1 MEGSTG
7 ALLYRFGVALVIGL
21 LIGLQ
26 REYAFRRR
34 EQRADDELFAGART
48 FPLIALLGGAAA
60 LAAETLGSGMG
71 FLGALLVLGGLLVV
85 AHYRRSLEADTG
97 LTTEVAAII
106 TLFIGA
112 LCYWERLEL
121 AAALGVTT
129 AVVLA
134 LKVQTQ
140 SLARNID
147 REDVYATL
155 KFAVITAVILPLL
168 PRKGY
173 GPPPFDVLVP
183 YNVWLMVVFI
193 SGISFFGYVLIK
205 VIGPRRGVGL
215 TGILGGIAS
224 STAVTLSFAQ
234 RSHDAKKLARPFAL
248 AIILAWTIMFVR
260 VLVEVAALNQA
271 LLLMLWKPICAALL
285 VGAVYCFYLYRTQ
298 DLEKQEE
305 PDSFKNPFELGPAIT
320 FGVLYAVILVV
331 ANAAKSQFGD
341 AGVYVSSFA
350 SGLAD
355 VDAITLTMAEL
366 SREGSVA
373 VPTAT
378 RAIVLAAVANT
389 LVKGGIVLVM
399 GSRALRPYILPGTA
413 LMLGAALAVAF
424 LV

>member
-1 MEGSTG
+1 MDVPTSD
-7 ALLYRFGVALVIGL
+7 LLYRFGVALVIGL
-21 LIGLQ
+21 LVGLQ

-48 FPLIALLGGAAA
+48 FPLVALLGSSGA
-60 LAAETLGSGMG
+60 LAADALGSGLG
-71 FLGALLVLGGLLVV
+71 FTGVLLVLGGLLAV
-85 AHYRRSLEADTG
+85 AHYRYSLEADAG

-106 TLFIGA
+106 TLFVGA
-112 LCYWERLEL
+112 FCYWGRLEL

-134 LKVQTQ
+134 LKVQTHT
-140 SLARNID
+140 LARTID

-155 KFAVITAVILPLL
+155 KFAVITAVVLPLL
-168 PRKGY
+168 PKEGY

-193 SGISFFGYVLIK
+193 SGISFFGYVFIK
-205 VIGPRRGVGL
+205 VVGPRRGVGL

-224 STAVTLSFAQ
+224 STAVTLSFSQ
-234 RSHDAKKLARPFAL
+234 RSHDAKSLARPFAL

-260 VLVEVAALNQA
+260 VLVEVAALNRT
-271 LLLMLWKPICAALL
+271 LLLALWKPIGSALL
-285 VGAVYCFYLYRTQ
+285 VGALYGFYLYWTE
-298 DLEKQEE
+298 DLEKQDE

-320 FGVLYAVILVV
+320 FGVLYAVILVG
-331 ANAAKSQFGD
+331 ANAARSYFGS

-366 SREGSVA
+366 SQDGGVA
-373 VPTAT
+373 IPVAA

-389 LVKGGIVLVM
+389 LVKGGIVLAT
-399 GSRALRPYILPGTA
+399 GTRALRPHIVPGMLLMMGTA
-413 LMLGAALAVAF
+413 LVVAF
-424 LV
+424 VF

>member
-1 MEGSTG
+1 MDIPTS

-48 FPLIALLGGAAA
+48 FPLIALLGGAGA
-60 LAAETLGSGMG
+60 LAADILGSSAGFMG
-71 FLGALLVLGGLLVV
+71 AALVLGGLLVV

-97 LTTEVAAII
+97 LTTEVAALV

-112 LCYWERLEL
+112 LCYWKRLEL
-121 AAALGVTT
+121 AAALGVAT

-134 LKVQTQ
+134 LKVQTK
-140 SLARNID
+140 SLAQHIE

-155 KFAVITAVILPLL
+155 KFGVITVIVLPLL
-168 PRKGY
+168 PREGY

-205 VIGPRRGVGL
+205 AVGPRRGVGL

-224 STAVTLSFAQ
+224 STAVTLSFSQ

-260 VLVEVAALNQA
+260 VLIEVAALNQT
-271 LLLMLWKPICAALL
+271 LLFTLWKPICAALL
-285 VGAVYCFYLYRTQ
+285 VGAVYCFYLYWTQ

-355 VDAITLTMAEL
+355 VDAITLSMAEL
-366 SREGSVA
+366 SQEGTVA
-373 VPTAT
+373 VPTAA
-378 RAIVLAAVANT
+378 RAIVLAAAANT
-389 LVKGGIVLVM
+389 LVKGGIVLAT
-399 GSRALRPYILPGTA
+399 GARALRPYIIPGTV
-413 LMLGAALAVAF
+413 LMLTTALAVVF
-424 LV
+424 LI